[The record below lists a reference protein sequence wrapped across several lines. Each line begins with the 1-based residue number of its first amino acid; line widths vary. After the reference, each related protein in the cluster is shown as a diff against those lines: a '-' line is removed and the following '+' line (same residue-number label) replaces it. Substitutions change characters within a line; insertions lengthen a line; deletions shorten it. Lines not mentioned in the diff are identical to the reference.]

1 MSVQAP
7 RSLPKTCTMLNLP
20 VGGGV
25 FRVLAG
31 FFVCWSSE
39 CFGGIFV
46 CWFSKYFGRIFCSD
60 IRASYCL
67 CVCVDRMS
75 ACTPLRTV
83 ISRHVLCGG
92 PRNAISVHTRSVLQ
106 QLCMHTVRGTC
117 IAVVLCVAPYTGG
130 AQRIHT
136 VCYSSCVLSHACT
149 HTKRST
155 YLWLIRI
162 PVPS

>member
-1 MSVQAP
+1 MAEF
-7 RSLPKTCTMLNLP
+7 P
-20 VGGGV
+20 V
-25 FRVLAG
+25 FLAG

-46 CWFSKYFGRIFCSD
+46 CWFSKCFGRIFCSN

-106 QLCMHTVRGTC
+106 QLCMHTVRGR
-117 IAVVLCVAPYTGG
+117 VLQSC
-130 AQRIHT
+130 
-136 VCYSSCVLSHACT
+136 CVLLRILEVLSEYTLCATAVAYSATLARTPNVVHIYGWYVYQYP
-149 HTKRST
+149 RSS
-155 YLWLIRI
+155 YVRLIHI
-162 PVPS
+162 TT